1 MSIGQRIKNERI
13 RLHLSQED
21 VAKAISTTKQAIYKY
36 ENEIVT
42 NIPMDKV
49 EKMAKLFN
57 VTAAYL
63 MGWEE
68 SSTPRF
74 NKKNEEKK
82 RLPDEREQAV
92 TYFEKIYIEL
102 WNMPRD
108 ALLKIRYSLSK
119 GKWPDILPGKP
130 YKWEEKETHEKNLWS
145 VPICKEI
152 EEIVGV
158 KGCTRYD
165 SKIDGRE
172 TGQAYDDLWDSG
184 FWEKVDDL
192 YSETCKQG
200 QMLFEIREKLASICS
215 LIKTVLICWG
225 VLVVGI
231 SLATLILVLIG

>member
-1 MSIGQRIKNERI
+1 M
-13 RLHLSQED
+13 
-21 VAKAISTTKQAIYKY
+21 
-36 ENEIVT
+36 
-42 NIPMDKV
+42 
-49 EKMAKLFN
+49 
-57 VTAAYL
+57 
-63 MGWEE
+63 
-68 SSTPRF
+68 
-74 NKKNEEKK
+74 KKKK
-82 RLPDEREQAV
+82 KLPDEREQAV

-130 YKWEEKETHEKNLWS
+130 YKWEDKEASAKNLWS

-152 EEIVGV
+152 EEVVGA
-158 KGCTRYD
+158 KGCIRYD
-165 SKIDGRE
+165 NEIDGYE

-192 YSETCKQG
+192 YSETRKQG